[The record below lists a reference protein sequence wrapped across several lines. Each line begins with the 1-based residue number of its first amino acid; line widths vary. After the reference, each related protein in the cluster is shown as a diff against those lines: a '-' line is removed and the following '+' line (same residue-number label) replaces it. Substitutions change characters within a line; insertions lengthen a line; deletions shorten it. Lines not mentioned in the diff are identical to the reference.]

1 MPNNGNV
8 SRVVTRNSAHSTTLS
23 PWSVKVN
30 GKSGHFAFV
39 TLTSKHISNIISVF
53 FSSFFLLLVLFC
65 LNPSR
70 RDSRKVLPSAPG
82 SGRRGQRW
90 SEVKVQDV
98 SHRTGQG
105 GGTHIGGG
113 HGKVQRH
120 GGEEREEEAVVTTKN
135 DGEMWKGR
143 RKGEATGEDVEKSE
157 EDEGGFRRKM
167 EAHGTKRKVKSR
179 GGKCEGK
186 WLFWGVGGQR
196 GWVNSSKKNRT
207 KIKKEWTHTLVV

>member
-53 FSSFFLLLVLFC
+53 FFFFFFFHLLFFFLFFFFFLKP
-65 LNPSR
+65 NWR
-70 RDSRKVLPSAPG
+70 GSRKVLSSAPG

-143 RKGEATGEDVEKSE
+143 RKGGSNGGGCWKEWRRRGRVQEENGGTWHQEK
-157 EDEGGFRRKM
+157 GKKQRR
-167 EAHGTKRKVKSR
+167 ELWGKVAVLR
-179 GGKCEGK
+179 GWGGGKEAESIP
-186 WLFWGVGGQR
+186 L
-196 GWVNSSKKNRT
+196 KKT
-207 KIKKEWTHTLVV
+207 EPK